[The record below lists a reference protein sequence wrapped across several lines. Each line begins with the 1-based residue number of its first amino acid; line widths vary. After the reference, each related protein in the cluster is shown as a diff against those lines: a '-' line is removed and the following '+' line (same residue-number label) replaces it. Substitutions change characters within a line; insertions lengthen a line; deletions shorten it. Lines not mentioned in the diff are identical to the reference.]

1 MTPSVKP
8 VPDGYHSII
17 PSLVC
22 VNASEAI
29 DFYKKVFG
37 ATERVRVPG
46 PGGKIMHAE
55 LLIRDTVVFVN
66 DPMDA
71 NAFAGPE
78 PKSRPTQLFVYVED
92 ADTVFGRALAAGART
107 SMALGDMFWG
117 DRFGKF
123 VDPFGH
129 EWGVATHIEDVSA
142 EEMPKRQQAFF
153 AKAAGRQ

>member
-1 MTPSVKP
+1 MTASVKP

-22 VNASEAI
+22 ANASAAI
-29 DFYKKVFG
+29 DFYKQVFG
-37 ATERVRVPG
+37 ATEKVRAPG

-71 NAFAGPE
+71 SAFLGPE
-78 PKSRPTQLFVYVED
+78 PKVRPTQLFVYVED
-92 ADTVFGRALAAGART
+92 ADAVFGRALAAGART
-107 SMALGDMFWG
+107 SMPLQDMFWG
-117 DRFGKF
+117 DRFGKI

-129 EWGVATHIEDVSA
+129 EWGIVTHIEDVSP

-153 AKAAGRQ
+153 AKAAGQH